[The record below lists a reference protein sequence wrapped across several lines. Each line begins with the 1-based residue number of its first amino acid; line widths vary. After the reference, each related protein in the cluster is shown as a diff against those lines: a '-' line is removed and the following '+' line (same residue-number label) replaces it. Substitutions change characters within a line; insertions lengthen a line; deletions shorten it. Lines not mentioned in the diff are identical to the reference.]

1 MGRREAKKGVKAK
14 AAAGSAEGCD
24 IVGCGKPVK
33 RHMAPGKVSA
43 ALPNEKI
50 RPDVHTVG
58 LCHDHYREFKKATK
72 EERELDR
79 ASW

>member
-1 MGRREAKKGVKAK
+1 
-14 AAAGSAEGCD
+14 
-24 IVGCGKPVK
+24 
-33 RHMAPGKVSA
+33 MAPGKVSA

-50 RPDVHTVG
+50 RPEARTVG
-58 LCHDHYREFKKATK
+58 LCHDHYRDFKKATK